1 MLEPNRFMFFTL
13 VLMRIS
19 GMILFNPILG
29 RRNVPA
35 VVKAGM
41 IMALTIIV
49 SSFYNGTIEQPNT
62 ILEYGVLLLKECAI
76 GYIAGFVISLCLYI
90 IILAEEFIDM
100 QLGLS
105 MAKVYDSQ
113 SNASISMSATLY
125 NILYM
130 LAFFALNGHIALLHA
145 ILTSSEVI
153 PYGEVVFN
161 QAAYQR
167 IWDIFIQCTILG
179 IQLSFPILAAELI
192 CEMGVGI
199 LMKTIPQINVFVINI
214 QAKVLIGILI
224 LLMMFVPMEEFIRDL
239 IPQTI
244 DSFKEMLEFLK

>member
-76 GYIAGFVISLCLYI
+76 GYIAGFVISLFLYI
-90 IILAEEFIDM
+90 IILAGEFIDM

-145 ILTSSEVI
+145 ILTSSEVV
-153 PYGEVVFN
+153 PYGEVVLN
-161 QAAYQR
+161 QAVYQR
-167 IWDIFIQCTILG
+167 IWYI
-179 IQLSFPILAAELI
+179 
-192 CEMGVGI
+192 V
-199 LMKTIPQINVFVINI
+199 
-214 QAKVLIGILI
+214 
-224 LLMMFVPMEEFIRDL
+224 
-239 IPQTI
+239 
-244 DSFKEMLEFLK
+244 